1 MTIDNAL
8 TKPAW
13 WKESAVYQIY
23 PSSFKDDNNDGMGDL
38 KGITSK
44 LDYIKSLGVDVVW
57 LSPMFKSPDVDM
69 GYDISDYQDVD
80 PKYGTLEDL
89 DELTK
94 GLHDRGMK
102 LMLDLVVN
110 HTSDQHEWFKES
122 SSSKTNPKRDWY
134 VWRPPRYDEN
144 GERQPPTNWAA
155 AFSPSAWEW
164 DETTQEYYLHL
175 FAIEQP
181 DLNWDNPEVREA
193 VCEDVI
199 RYWFKRGCDGFRLDA
214 IDFISKPPVLEDLPI
229 TQPEYKYQPGA
240 FNLCA
245 NGPRMHEYYQQM
257 GKLFEEYGA
266 ITVGEAGQLS
276 EVEDILEVVGVDR
289 KEFNMIFQF
298 DVLRLWGFPESDK
311 YSQVEWT
318 KHNIEGMKYLLKKYQ
333 TPLVEGGGWFAPF
346 LENHDNPRS
355 VAKFFPYDQ
364 TDAERVLISK
374 LLATYQIFQ
383 IGTPYVYQ
391 GQELALGN
399 LPEDTPV
406 DDFRDVAF
414 FNRWNL
420 FLTTKPT
427 EEEKKVFYRNSV
439 RASRDNSRTPMQWND
454 TSNAGFNDGSKEPWI
469 KVNQEYK
476 HWNAEKALSDKN
488 SAFYFWSNALALRKE
503 YKDVFVY
510 GKFDLISEDNEE
522 ILAYTRESAS
532 KKRAA
537 IVLNFMPHE
546 VEYTLPVTL
555 SINNS
560 VVVSNYGDAKADS
573 RFTLRPYESIAILET

>member
-1 MTIDNAL
+1 M
-8 TKPAW
+8 
-13 WKESAVYQIY
+13 KE
-23 PSSFKDDNNDGMGDL
+23 
-38 KGITSK
+38 
-44 LDYIKSLGVDVVW
+44 
-57 LSPMFKSPDVDM
+57 
-69 GYDISDYQDVD
+69 
-80 PKYGTLEDL
+80 E
-89 DELTK
+89 
-94 GLHDRGMK
+94 
-102 LMLDLVVN
+102 
-110 HTSDQHEWFKES
+110 
-122 SSSKTNPKRDWY
+122 
-134 VWRPPRYDEN
+134 
-144 GERQPPTNWAA
+144 
-155 AFSPSAWEW
+155 
-164 DETTQEYYLHL
+164 
-175 FAIEQP
+175 
-181 DLNWDNPEVREA
+181 
-193 VCEDVI
+193 
-199 RYWFKRGCDGFRLDA
+199 DGFA
-214 IDFISKPPVLEDLPI
+214 
-229 TQPEYKYQPGA
+229 
-240 FNLCA
+240 
-245 NGPRMHEYYQQM
+245 
-257 GKLFEEYGA
+257 KL
-266 ITVGEAGQLS
+266 
-276 EVEDILEVVGVDR
+276 
-289 KEFNMIFQF
+289 
-298 DVLRLWGFPESDK
+298 
-311 YSQVEWT
+311 
-318 KHNIEGMKYLLKKYQ
+318 
-333 TPLVEGGGWFAPF
+333 F